1 MKLLLALVRNPFTLA
16 GSLLLGLV
24 VGKVAPG
31 VVPPLEAVSRIYL
44 DLLNLGAVPLIV
56 VCVFLGLR
64 RILSLPNAPLRL
76 GGLVLGGWVAELGC
90 ALLAALLAHALGCG
104 SGLSA
109 REVSDLGAISLRQDP
124 VELISLRP
132 EAAVAAASAGA
143 LNVPDNFFN
152 VLAYGS
158 LRAVMLCAV
167 FFAVAFAVQPQAQAR
182 WLQAQLEPIYRT
194 LELLIDRLN
203 DFLPVVA
210 FALAASIASQA
221 TPENLLLMRS
231 FLLPYLATV
240 ALMAWACAAVMS
252 AHLGQS
258 TVSVLQAL
266 RKPLVVSLFATGPT
280 AAIPGFIQGMCNQL
294 GFRRDL
300 VEFGAPLGPAF
311 LRAGEA
317 VFFAVLA
324 VFAAN
329 LYGRPVGAMDLFV
342 IAWFATLGAMV
353 SANSAGAQSVTAGV
367 LYLGYLDLPME
378 ALLPAF
384 VLLEVIF
391 RGPRNV
397 LTILLSG
404 ALLALVSKGLP
415 SEKPA
420 ASPLAATGVAAP
432 VRFVMTRGRA
442 LAAAALVVLAL
453 ASAYLAGLGLGLRAS
468 PISETMSPAAARS
481 LKP

>member
-1 MKLLLALVRNPFTLA
+1 MKFLLALMRNPFTLA

-31 VVPPLEAVSRIYL
+31 VVPLLDAVSQTYL

-64 RILSLPNAPLRL
+64 RILSLPHASLRL
-76 GGLVLGGWVAELGC
+76 GGLVVGGWVAEIGC
-90 ALLAALLAHALGCG
+90 ALLAAILAHAVGCG
-104 SGLSA
+104 RGMSA
-109 REVSDLGAISLRQDP
+109 REVSALGAISLRQDP
-124 VELISLRP
+124 VEIVSLQP
-132 EAAVAAASAGA
+132 EPVAAAAANGLLS
-143 LNVPDNFFN
+143 VPDNFFN

-210 FALAASIASQA
+210 FALAASVASQA

-240 ALMAWACAAVMS
+240 ALMAWACVLVM
-252 AHLGQS
+252 ATHLGQP
-258 TVSVLQAL
+258 TMAVLQAL

-329 LYGRPVGAMDLFV
+329 LYGRSLGPTDLFV
-342 IAWFATLGAMV
+342 VAWFATLGALV

-420 ASPLAATGVAAP
+420 VVPSMAPAGGAP
-432 VRFVMTRGRA
+432 VRFVLTRGRA
-442 LAAAALVVLAL
+442 LAAAALVVLAM
-453 ASAYLAGLGLGLRAS
+453 ATAYLAGLGLGMRQS
-468 PISETMSPAAARS
+468 PITAPMSPAAARNF
-481 LKP
+481 KP